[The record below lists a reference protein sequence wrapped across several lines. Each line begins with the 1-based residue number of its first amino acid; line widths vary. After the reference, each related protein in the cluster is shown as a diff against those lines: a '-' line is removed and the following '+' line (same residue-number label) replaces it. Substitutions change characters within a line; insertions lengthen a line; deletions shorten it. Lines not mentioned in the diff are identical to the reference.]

1 MFRKKPQPTT
11 HEQQQ
16 AQQIA
21 QLTASRRAI
30 ADAYEVERARIERD
44 LHDGAQQQF
53 VSALL
58 QLQLAERK
66 AVADPDG
73 ALAACV
79 VPVSGQLD
87 LRAAAAVLGVKRLAL
102 ADLAVVERRTGYVRG
117 GVSPLGQ
124 RRPHPVVLDSSAL
137 DAELMYVSGGQRGL
151 DVEIAP
157 ADLVQVTGAVVAE
170 IAAD

>member
-1 MFRKKPQPTT
+1 MHTFDVALDAGGERFGVQV
-11 HEQQQ
+11 
-16 AQQIA
+16 A
-21 QLTASRRAI
+21 RALSVP
-30 ADAYEVERARIERD
+30 ADR
-44 LHDGAQQQF
+44 LF
-53 VSALL
+53 KTLM
-58 QLQLAERK
+58 
-66 AVADPDG
+66 VADPDG

-79 VPVSGQLD
+79 VSVSGQLD

>member
-1 MFRKKPQPTT
+1 MGQRKKDRGARHGAATPAVAALAAAGVPYRLHTFDVALDAGGERFGVQV
-11 HEQQQ
+11 
-16 AQQIA
+16 A
-21 QLTASRRAI
+21 RALSVP
-30 ADAYEVERARIERD
+30 ADR
-44 LHDGAQQQF
+44 LF
-53 VSALL
+53 KTLM
-58 QLQLAERK
+58 
-66 AVADPDG
+66 VADPDG

>member
-1 MFRKKPQPTT
+1 M
-11 HEQQQ
+11 
-16 AQQIA
+16 
-21 QLTASRRAI
+21 
-30 ADAYEVERARIERD
+30 
-44 LHDGAQQQF
+44 
-53 VSALL
+53 
-58 QLQLAERK
+58 
-66 AVADPDG
+66 
-73 ALAACV
+73 
-79 VPVSGQLD
+79 
-87 LRAAAAVLGVKRLAL
+87 
-102 ADLAVVERRTGYVRG
+102 RG

>member
-1 MFRKKPQPTT
+1 MGQRKKDRGTRHGAATPAVAALEAAGVPYRLHTFDVALDAGGERFGVQV
-11 HEQQQ
+11 
-16 AQQIA
+16 A
-21 QLTASRRAI
+21 RALSVP
-30 ADAYEVERARIERD
+30 ADR
-44 LHDGAQQQF
+44 LF
-53 VSALL
+53 KTLM
-58 QLQLAERK
+58 
-66 AVADPDG
+66 VADPDG